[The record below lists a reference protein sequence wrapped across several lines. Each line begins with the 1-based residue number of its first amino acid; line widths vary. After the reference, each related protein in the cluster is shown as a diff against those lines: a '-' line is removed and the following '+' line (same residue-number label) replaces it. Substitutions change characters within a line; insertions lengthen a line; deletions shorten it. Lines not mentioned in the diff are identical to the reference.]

1 MKRFMFALVTAIWL
15 IGSSSMTFAD
25 EMGKMKGEMQGG
37 ADKTHN
43 EMKGKAKSE
52 MSEMKGKTGEMK
64 SKSGEMKEG
73 KAGEMKD
80 SMKGGK

>member
-1 MKRFMFALVTAIWL
+1 MKRFMFAVVTVIWL

-37 ADKTHN
+37 TDKAHK
-43 EMKGKAKSE
+43 EMKGKAKGE
-52 MSEMKGKTGEMK
+52 MNEMKGKTGEMK
-64 SKSGEMKEG
+64 GKTGEMKEG